1 MTLLVLST
9 KYWCFYN
16 GIRKQFLKLCSN
28 CVSFCH
34 EMCHTAVRKW
44 LGKVIRLAS
53 LPVQGFGD
61 QELQSLWSSQIGWV
75 LKGRAALLWI
85 SSYLWLHKWFWNKS
99 HGNTLAWGRMG
110 GEERDDPF
118 SFYVCLAPVYMPLFL
133 PTTCSLWQLLT
144 LGSWRLKLK
153 NSTGHSGIDYYW
165 PLCPLRSSLSAKYL
179 LLKIRLLY
187 IAVKKH
193 CTRSQNPR
201 Y

>member
-16 GIRKQFLKLCSN
+16 GIRKQFLELCSN

-85 SSYLWLHKWFWNKS
+85 SIYLWLHKWFWNKS
-99 HGNTLAWGRMG
+99 HGNTLAWGRTG

-118 SFYVCLAPVYMPLFL
+118 CLPRPCVPALVSAYNVFFV
-133 PTTCSLWQLLT
+133 TAAHTWI
-144 LGSWRLKLK
+144 LKTK
-153 NSTGHSGIDYYW
+153 
-165 PLCPLRSSLSAKYL
+165 AKEFHWAFWNRL
-179 LLKIRLLY
+179 LLAFMPPKKFPFSKISLAEDQ
-187 IAVKKH
+187 AVVYSSEKTLH
-193 CTRSQNPR
+193 
-201 Y
+201 